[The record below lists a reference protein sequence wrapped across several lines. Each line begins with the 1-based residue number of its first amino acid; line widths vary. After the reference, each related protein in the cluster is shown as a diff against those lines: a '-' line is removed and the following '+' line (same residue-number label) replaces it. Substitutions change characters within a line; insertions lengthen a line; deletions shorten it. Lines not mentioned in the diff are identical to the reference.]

1 MERVSREAWAKR
13 VERRRDS
20 GLTAAEYAAEI
31 GVKSHTL
38 SWWKWR
44 LGSGGEGRPVARRS
58 PRRTTRHRQR
68 TALVSPLTFVEMP
81 ARAPAEALEVV
92 LPTSIRIRV
101 PQDFDAATLGRLLG
115 VLEQRR

>member
-1 MERVSREAWAKR
+1 MDRESRETWAKR
-13 VERRRDS
+13 VERWRDS

-44 LGSGGEGRPVARRS
+44 LSSGGAKRVVARRR
-58 PRRTTRHRQR
+58 PRRTPNAPMK
-68 TALVSPLTFVEMP
+68 TAAVSPLTFVEMTP
-81 ARAPAEALEVV
+81 SERPEALEVV
-92 LPTSIRIRV
+92 LPTSIRVRV
-101 PQDFDAATLGRLLG
+101 PRDFDPATLGRLLG